1 MKNVVIFGA
10 LLAASSL
17 CAAEGYV
24 GAVAAFTR
32 LSDSCTPGYAE
43 CSGTQTKGFKL
54 FGGAKLS
61 PSQTLNLGPARIN
74 RVEVAA
80 MRFGRVNS
88 RGTETIYVI
97 DESFDVVPQDA
108 SSTHEVSAN
117 ALAVAAVAELPVS
130 SELAVLARVGVA
142 YVTATVSTRLDGAGN
157 GSKSGNAIRPYL
169 GLGVEYGLPM
179 DIQLVGSVD
188 WTRYNVDGRSGSA
201 TQIGLGA
208 SVGF

>member
-17 CAAEGYV
+17 CAAQGYV
-24 GAVAAFTR
+24 GAVAAFAR
-32 LSDSCTPGYAE
+32 LSESCTAGYE
-43 CSGTQTKGFKL
+43 CSGSQTKGFKL
-54 FGGAKLS
+54 FAGARLS

-88 RGTETIYVI
+88 NGLETIYVLN
-97 DESFDVVPQDA
+97 DSFDVVPQDVA
-108 SSTHEVSAN
+108 SKHEVSAN
-117 ALAVAAVAELPVS
+117 ALAVAAVAEIPVTS
-130 SELAVLARVGVA
+130 DLAVLARVGVA
-142 YVTATVSTRLDGAGN
+142 YVTATMSTTLDGTSN

-169 GLGVEYGLPM
+169 GLGVEYALPN
-179 DIQLVGSVD
+179 DIQLVSSID
-188 WTRYNVDGRSGSA
+188 WTRYSVGTLSGSA
-201 TQIGLGA
+201 TQIGFGA